1 MGYRRLVKEYLRH
14 VKMVL
19 GTDLIEIAA
28 LTSAL
33 DKREIG
39 ELRAIAA
46 ELQRESFSQAGE
58 NPYAA
63 AVGQMLAQGQIDLTD
78 LARVEGVDVADE
90 TEQLSVEAFKRILRT
105 MVAYAKPEDSEV
117 TDVTN
122 DPSSS

>member
-1 MGYRRLVKEYLRH
+1 
-14 VKMVL
+14 MVL

-105 MVAYAKPEDSEV
+105 MVAYAKPEDSDA

-122 DPSSS
+122 DPSAS